1 MKTEIKVTNDSKKP
15 NKNGLYSLKLRIKN
29 KLGRQ
34 TKSIGVTVGKD
45 IWDET
50 KGHLKNQYWADYS
63 ELVEYIN
70 AIYRNRKKVEVP
82 LNKGLMTRLT
92 AHEILTDKNI
102 VE

>member
-50 KGHLKNQYWADYS
+50 KGHLGAMGKVIEESGDVWFSRA
-63 ELVEYIN
+63 IN
-70 AIYRNRKKVEVP
+70 SVIR
-82 LNKGLMTRLT
+82 
-92 AHEILTDKNI
+92 
-102 VE
+102 